1 MGTVAQRARRRGH
14 RSATCTAYRQQNGPA
29 QHGCRAG
36 RLGTH
41 GDESTGVIRHADGDP
56 PAEIPPQEAA
66 TLQDEIHAGCRGCAP
81 EPTRRPRAGAA
92 VVARRTSAGLDD
104 DDGDVLVVRRARAS
118 TRCMV
123 SRRRS
128 ANRKH
133 YRSNE
138 SQACVAVPRGAE
150 RRPPP
155 FGCFR
160 PCAWALPALVNS
172 ATPVVNVPY
181 VRTSSRRSR
190 LREHA
195 ALLQGG
201 AVLEL
206 TPLHGSRTSQATPA
220 GRSTSELQVALNAQG
235 GTARRYVR
243 AKGRWA
249 VPLDGGRPDEAVCEW
264 RFSHEHR

>member
-1 MGTVAQRARRRGH
+1 MPTVHGH
-14 RSATCTAYRQQNGPA
+14 T
-29 QHGCRAG
+29 
-36 RLGTH
+36 
-41 GDESTGVIRHADGDP
+41 
-56 PAEIPPQEAA
+56 
-66 TLQDEIHAGCRGCAP
+66 
-81 EPTRRPRAGAA
+81 GAA

-181 VRTSSRRSR
+181 VRTSSRRRSR
-190 LREHA
+190 SRSELPATHA
-195 ALLQGG
+195 AMERGRTPRCARCGACSRSGSSGSAAAQQGTVTALLHTTSRRSSSRTH
-201 AVLEL
+201 AASWILEL
-206 TPLHGSRTSQATPA
+206 SPEEQRAADAHYPRLVCRFAN
-220 GRSTSELQVALNAQG
+220 RRREDEAL
-235 GTARRYVR
+235 
-243 AKGRWA
+243 RWCYLS
-249 VPLDGGRPDEAVCEW
+249 LDGDALPGDALGPRSRSLLVPQPPEGD
-264 RFSHEHR
+264 RH